1 MGFLDSRATAEQRPA
16 LEKLALAVF
25 GRGGASTGPRRFET
39 LAIAAT
45 DDGTKFHVGFGERG
59 GFDADVLFGRD
70 RKRPIVVE
78 NNTTWPVDRFI
89 KGRTTRFNYQDSLG
103 NRLKPGSKVLVPALI
118 PCLRC
123 QVCLHH
129 PDLAALCLRPTYL
142 GRSVGFAQPPHLWGG
157 WADMGYVDCEA
168 NPGARLY
175 QLPDDMPIWLGS
187 LVEPFT
193 TATARATFPP
203 AFRCCIGRVGVIR
216 S

>member
-1 MGFLDSRATAEQRPA
+1 MSDIRVATFE
-16 LEKLALAVF
+16 
-25 GRGGASTGPRRFET
+25 GPGS
-39 LAIAAT
+39 AAT
-45 DDGTKFHVGFGERG
+45 IRM
-59 GFDADVLFGRD
+59 
-70 RKRPIVVE
+70 
-78 NNTTWPVDRFI
+78 VDRPRLGRRAALFI
-89 KGRTTRFNYQDSLG
+89 IGACGVSDTDMRILGGQWPEPLSWPLTPGHEAAGVIEEIGSDLIEDSLG

-193 TATARATFPP
+193 TATTRATFPP

>member
-1 MGFLDSRATAEQRPA
+1 MFVIGACGVSDTDMRIL
-16 LEKLALAVF
+16 
-25 GRGGASTGPRRFET
+25 GGQWPEPLSWPLTPGHE
-39 LAIAAT
+39 AAGVIEEIGS
-45 DDGTKFHVGFGERG
+45 DLIE
-59 GFDADVLFGRD
+59 
-70 RKRPIVVE
+70 
-78 NNTTWPVDRFI
+78 
-89 KGRTTRFNYQDSLG
+89 DSLG